1 MDYSIVV
8 ARYNEDLKWKLCEAY
23 FSILEKSMTSEV
35 SFDELCKVSKIS
47 LEEANRIVS
56 DNSINN
62 GNFFLKIL
70 ISKIDKEV
78 LSELKEDI
86 TDDTVSSTYDKL
98 LEGLSLRFEKY
109 FEYKQSLKKLSKNS
123 KQKIQ
128 VFMNVFKE
136 NYTFFSNLLTLVEE
150 EQNYGLKIL
159 KSIALN
165 IVFTKSL
172 EIFLKDEKKDIDTVI
187 RYLDKYLSDI
197 EDLGLFVGV
206 IKNKS

>member
-1 MDYSIVV
+1 MNLD
-8 ARYNEDLKWKLCEAY
+8 NENIEWKLCEAY
-23 FSILEKSMTSEV
+23 FSIIETSMSPEV
-35 SFDELCKVSKIS
+35 SLDELCEVSKIS
-47 LEEANRIVS
+47 LEEANKIVS
-56 DNSINN
+56 NNSMNN
-62 GNFFLKIL
+62 SNFFLKIL
-70 ISKIDKEV
+70 ISKIDREV

-123 KQKIQ
+123 KQKLQ

-150 EQNYGLKIL
+150 EQNCGLKIL
-159 KSIALN
+159 KSMALN

-172 EIFLKDEKKDIDTVI
+172 EIFLKDEKKDIDTVT
-187 RYLDKYLSDI
+187 RYLDKYLSDMV
-197 EDLGLFVGV
+197 DVGLLLGV

>member
-1 MDYSIVV
+1 MNLD
-8 ARYNEDLKWKLCEAY
+8 NENLKWKLCEAY
-23 FSILEKSMTSEV
+23 FSVLEKSMKSEV
-35 SFDELCKVSKIS
+35 SLDELCKVSKIS
-47 LEEANRIVS
+47 LEEATRIVS

-150 EQNYGLKIL
+150 EQNCGLKIL
-159 KSIALN
+159 KSMALN

-172 EIFLKDEKKDIDTVI
+172 EILLKDENKDIDSVI
-187 RYLDKYLSDI
+187 RYLDKYLSDL
-197 EDLGLFVGV
+197 EDIGLLVGV

>member
-1 MDYSIVV
+1 MNLD
-8 ARYNEDLKWKLCEAY
+8 NEDLKWKLCEAY

-35 SFDELCKVSKIS
+35 SLDELCKVSKIS
-47 LEEANRIVS
+47 LEEATRIVS

-70 ISKIDKEV
+70 ISKIDKDV

-150 EQNYGLKIL
+150 EQNCGLKIL
-159 KSIALN
+159 KSMALN

-172 EIFLKDEKKDIDTVI
+172 EIFLKDENKDIDTVI
-187 RYLDKYLSDI
+187 RYLDKYLSDL
-197 EDLGLFVGV
+197 EDIGLLVGV

>member
-1 MDYSIVV
+1 MNLD
-8 ARYNEDLKWKLCEAY
+8 NENLKWKLCEAY

-35 SFDELCKVSKIS
+35 SLDELCKVSKIS
-47 LEEANRIVS
+47 LEEATRIVS

-150 EQNYGLKIL
+150 EQNCGLKIL
-159 KSIALN
+159 KSMALN

-172 EIFLKDEKKDIDTVI
+172 EIFLKDENKDIDSVI
-187 RYLDKYLSDI
+187 RYLDKYLSDL
-197 EDLGLFVGV
+197 EDIGLLVGV

>member
-1 MDYSIVV
+1 MNLD
-8 ARYNEDLKWKLCEAY
+8 NEDLKWKLCEAY

-78 LSELKEDI
+78 LFELKEDI

-123 KQKIQ
+123 KQKTQ

-150 EQNYGLKIL
+150 EQNCGLKIL

>member
-1 MDYSIVV
+1 MNLD
-8 ARYNEDLKWKLCEAY
+8 NEDLKWKLCEAY

-35 SFDELCKVSKIS
+35 SLDELCKVSKIS
-47 LEEANRIVS
+47 LEEATRIVS

-150 EQNYGLKIL
+150 EQNCGLKIL
-159 KSIALN
+159 KSMALN

-172 EIFLKDEKKDIDTVI
+172 EIFLKDENKDIDSVI
-187 RYLDKYLSDI
+187 RYLDKYLSDL
-197 EDLGLFVGV
+197 EDIGLLVGV

>member
-1 MDYSIVV
+1 MNLD
-8 ARYNEDLKWKLCEAY
+8 NENLKWKLCEAY

-35 SFDELCKVSKIS
+35 SLDELCKVSKIS
-47 LEEANRIVS
+47 LEEVTRIVS
-56 DNSINN
+56 YNSINN

-150 EQNYGLKIL
+150 EQNCGLKIL
-159 KSIALN
+159 KSMALN

-172 EIFLKDEKKDIDTVI
+172 EIFLKDENKDIDTVI
-187 RYLDKYLSDI
+187 RYLDKYLSDL
-197 EDLGLFVGV
+197 EDIGLLVGV
-206 IKNKS
+206 LKYKS

>member
-1 MDYSIVV
+1 MNLD
-8 ARYNEDLKWKLCEAY
+8 NENLKLKLCEAY

-35 SFDELCKVSKIS
+35 SLDELCKVSKIS

-150 EQNYGLKIL
+150 EQNCGLKIL
-159 KSIALN
+159 KSMALN

-172 EIFLKDEKKDIDTVI
+172 EIFLKDENKDIDSVI
-187 RYLDKYLSDI
+187 RYLDKYLSDL
-197 EDLGLFVGV
+197 EDIGLLVGV

>member
-1 MDYSIVV
+1 MNLD
-8 ARYNEDLKWKLCEAY
+8 NENLKWKLCEAY

-47 LEEANRIVS
+47 LEEATRIVS

>member
-1 MDYSIVV
+1 MNLD
-8 ARYNEDLKWKLCEAY
+8 NENLKWKLCEAY

-78 LSELKEDI
+78 LFELKEVI

-109 FEYKQSLKKLSKNS
+109 FEYKQSLKKLSKDS

-128 VFMNVFKE
+128 VFMDVFKE

-150 EQNYGLKIL
+150 EKNCSLKIL
-159 KSIALN
+159 KSMALN

-172 EIFLKDEKKDIDTVI
+172 EIFLKDENKDIDTVI

-197 EDLGLFVGV
+197 EDIGLFVGV

>member
-1 MDYSIVV
+1 MNLD
-8 ARYNEDLKWKLCEAY
+8 NENLKWKLCEAY

-35 SFDELCKVSKIS
+35 SLDELCKVSKIS
-47 LEEANRIVS
+47 LEEATRIVS

-136 NYTFFSNLLTLVEE
+136 NYTFFSNLLTMVEE
-150 EQNYGLKIL
+150 EQNCGLKIL
-159 KSIALN
+159 KSMALN

-172 EIFLKDEKKDIDTVI
+172 EIFLKDENKDIDSVI
-187 RYLDKYLSDI
+187 RYLDKYLSDL
-197 EDLGLFVGV
+197 EDIGLLVGV

>member
-1 MDYSIVV
+1 MNLD
-8 ARYNEDLKWKLCEAY
+8 NEDLKWKLCEAY

-98 LEGLSLRFEKY
+98 LEGLSLRFERY

>member
-1 MDYSIVV
+1 MNLD
-8 ARYNEDLKWKLCEAY
+8 NENLKWKLCEAY

-35 SFDELCKVSKIS
+35 SLDELCKVSKIS

-56 DNSINN
+56 DNSINHD
-62 GNFFLKIL
+62 NFFLKIL

-109 FEYKQSLKKLSKNS
+109 FDYKQSLKKLSKNS

-150 EQNYGLKIL
+150 EQNCGLKIL
-159 KSIALN
+159 KSMALN

-172 EIFLKDEKKDIDTVI
+172 EIFLKDENKDIDTVI
-187 RYLDKYLSDI
+187 RYLDKYLSDL
-197 EDLGLFVGV
+197 EDIGLFVGV

>member
-1 MDYSIVV
+1 MNLD
-8 ARYNEDLKWKLCEAY
+8 NEDLKWKLCEAY

-78 LSELKEDI
+78 LCELKEDI

>member
-1 MDYSIVV
+1 MNLD
-8 ARYNEDLKWKLCEAY
+8 NEDLKWKLCEAY

-172 EIFLKDEKKDIDTVI
+172 EIFLQDENKDIDTVI

-197 EDLGLFVGV
+197 EDIGLFVGV
-206 IKNKS
+206 IKSKS

>member
-1 MDYSIVV
+1 MNLD
-8 ARYNEDLKWKLCEAY
+8 NENLKWKLCEAY

-150 EQNYGLKIL
+150 EQNCGLKIL
-159 KSIALN
+159 KSMALN

-172 EIFLKDEKKDIDTVI
+172 EIFLKDENKDIDTVI
-187 RYLDKYLSDI
+187 RYLDKYLSDL
-197 EDLGLFVGV
+197 EDIGLLVGV

>member
-1 MDYSIVV
+1 MNLENQNLEW
-8 ARYNEDLKWKLCEAY
+8 RLCEAY

-35 SFDELCKVSKIS
+35 SLDELCKVSKIS

-150 EQNYGLKIL
+150 EQNCGLKIL
-159 KSIALN
+159 KSMALN

-172 EIFLKDEKKDIDTVI
+172 EIFFKDEQKDIDKVI
-187 RYLDKYLSDI
+187 RYLDKYLSDM
-197 EDLGLFVGV
+197 EDVGLFMGV
-206 IKNKS
+206 IKKKL

>member
-1 MDYSIVV
+1 MNLD
-8 ARYNEDLKWKLCEAY
+8 NENLKWKLCEAY

-35 SFDELCKVSKIS
+35 SLDELCKVSKIS
-47 LEEANRIVS
+47 LEEATRIVS

-150 EQNYGLKIL
+150 EQNCGLKIL
-159 KSIALN
+159 KSMALN

-172 EIFLKDEKKDIDTVI
+172 EIFLKGENKDIDTVI
-187 RYLDKYLSDI
+187 RYLDKYLSDL
-197 EDLGLFVGV
+197 EDIGLLVGV

>member
-1 MDYSIVV
+1 MNLD
-8 ARYNEDLKWKLCEAY
+8 NEDLKWKLCEAY

>member
-1 MDYSIVV
+1 MNLD
-8 ARYNEDLKWKLCEAY
+8 NENLKWKLCEAY

-150 EQNYGLKIL
+150 EQNCGLKIL
-159 KSIALN
+159 KSMALN

-172 EIFLKDEKKDIDTVI
+172 EIFLKDENKDIDSVI
-187 RYLDKYLSDI
+187 RYLDKYLSDL
-197 EDLGLFVGV
+197 EDIGLLVGV

>member
-1 MDYSIVV
+1 MNLD
-8 ARYNEDLKWKLCEAY
+8 NEDLKWKLCEAY

-47 LEEANRIVS
+47 LEEATRIVS

>member
-1 MDYSIVV
+1 MNLD
-8 ARYNEDLKWKLCEAY
+8 NENIEWKLCEAY
-23 FSILEKSMTSEV
+23 FSIIETSSSSEV
-35 SFDELCKVSKIS
+35 SLDELCEVSKIS
-47 LEEANRIVS
+47 LEEANKIVS
-56 DNSINN
+56 NNSINN
-62 GNFFLKIL
+62 SNFFLKIL
-70 ISKIDKEV
+70 ISKIDREV

-150 EQNYGLKIL
+150 EQNCGLKIL
-159 KSIALN
+159 KSMALN

-172 EIFLKDEKKDIDTVI
+172 EIFLKDEKKDIDTVT
-187 RYLDKYLSDI
+187 RYLDKYLSDM
-197 EDLGLFVGV
+197 EDIGLFVGI

>member
-1 MDYSIVV
+1 MNLD
-8 ARYNEDLKWKLCEAY
+8 NENLKWKLCEAY

-35 SFDELCKVSKIS
+35 SLDELCKVSKIS
-47 LEEANRIVS
+47 LEEATRIVS

-150 EQNYGLKIL
+150 EQNCGLKIL
-159 KSIALN
+159 KSMALN
-165 IVFTKSL
+165 IVFTK
-172 EIFLKDEKKDIDTVI
+172 
-187 RYLDKYLSDI
+187 
-197 EDLGLFVGV
+197 
-206 IKNKS
+206 KS